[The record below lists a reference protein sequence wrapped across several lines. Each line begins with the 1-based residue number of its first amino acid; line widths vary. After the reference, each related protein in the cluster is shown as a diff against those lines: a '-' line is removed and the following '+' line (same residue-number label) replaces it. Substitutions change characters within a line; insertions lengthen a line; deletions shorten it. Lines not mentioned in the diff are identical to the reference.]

1 MSAPSL
7 RRMLVTSGVKLWT
20 SEREKIH
27 FVGMLQCSKVAE
39 QKLRYCSENGKFQY
53 ASVPQLNRCIRPRLS
68 WSLNE
73 NTEGYAASLPAT
85 ESWWASDIIWDL
97 DASLIRRTKIDGER
111 NEACVN

>member
-1 MSAPSL
+1 MS
-7 RRMLVTSGVKLWT
+7 
-20 SEREKIH
+20 E
-27 FVGMLQCSKVAE
+27 MLQCSKVAE

-111 NEACVN
+111 NEARVN